1 MLTDMVHV
9 PLVQEIA
16 ITPEED
22 TKENAS
28 AEVAELKEKRTELQ
42 NSIKN
47 AEQHIERLKSQD
59 TLLTQYSSGLFSAGE
74 NATTS
79 DLLDQ
84 TTIGEIRFKKY
95 IFTILVVLDR
105 LLVPNL
111 DLSLHKYI
119 KLLLYDYV
127 VL

>member
-1 MLTDMVHV
+1 MVCTQWHGT
-9 PLVQEIA
+9 LQEIA

-47 AEQHIERLKSQD
+47 VEQHIERLKSQD
-59 TLLTQYSSGLFSAGE
+59 TLLTQYSSGLFSAGKD
-74 NATTS
+74 ATTS

-84 TTIGEIRFKKY
+84 TTIGKR
-95 IFTILVVLDR
+95 
-105 LLVPNL
+105 N
-111 DLSLHKYI
+111 SM
-119 KLLLYDYV
+119 
-127 VL
+127 